1 MNTSLNTPDGFPRD
15 DIDIPQSAYKA
26 FFSAASEIIA
36 DCV

>member
-15 DIDIPQSAYKA
+15 DIDIPQSAYTA
-26 FFSAASEIIA
+26 FFLAASEIIA

>member
-15 DIDIPQSAYKA
+15 DLDIPQSAYTA
-26 FFSAASEIIA
+26 FFSVTSEIFA